1 MPMIPTNENKR
12 APIEIGD
19 RPLRRDPP
27 PADNPEHRG
36 NFMSKNTIA
45 YLINQYPKV
54 SHTFIR
60 REIAALEREG
70 FEIMRIALRG
80 WNDGAV
86 VDPEDLRERART
98 RYVLKG
104 GVLRLLSATLSVAV
118 RNPRRFA
125 AALWVALCFTRRSY
139 RPAVLHIVTLA
150 EACQLLTWLSDGRV
164 SHVHAHFGG
173 NSAEVVLYAHLLSG
187 LSYSFTVHGPDE
199 FDGPSFIR
207 LPEKVRNARFVVAIS
222 SFTRGQLFRWVDKAH
237 WSKIKVVHCGLDKS
251 FLDAA
256 RPLAAS
262 CTRLI
267 CVGRLCAQKGQLL
280 LLSAASLLVRE
291 GVRFDL
297 VLAGD
302 GEMRAELEKSIGAQG
317 LSAFVRITGWLSNN
331 QVRDEILAARAL
343 VLPSFAEGLPVA
355 IMEAMALQRPVLAP
369 YVGGIPEL
377 VTHGKEGWLFPAGS
391 VNELAAAM
399 RECIEAPVSEI
410 AHRGA
415 QARERV
421 LTRHDIDK
429 EAKLLA
435 ELFRES
441 TRES

>member
-1 MPMIPTNENKR
+1 
-12 APIEIGD
+12 
-19 RPLRRDPP
+19 
-27 PADNPEHRG
+27 
-36 NFMSKNTIA
+36 
-45 YLINQYPKV
+45 
-54 SHTFIR
+54 
-60 REIAALEREG
+60 
-70 FEIMRIALRG
+70 
-80 WNDGAV
+80 
-86 VDPEDLRERART
+86 
-98 RYVLKG
+98 
-104 GVLRLLSATLSVAV
+104 
-118 RNPRRFA
+118 
-125 AALWVALCFTRRSY
+125 
-139 RPAVLHIVTLA
+139 
-150 EACQLLTWLSDGRV
+150 
-164 SHVHAHFGG
+164 
-173 NSAEVVLYAHLLSG
+173 
-187 LSYSFTVHGPDE
+187 
-199 FDGPSFIR
+199 
-207 LPEKVRNARFVVAIS
+207 
-222 SFTRGQLFRWVDKAH
+222 
-237 WSKIKVVHCGLDKS
+237 
-251 FLDAA
+251 
-256 RPLAAS
+256 
-262 CTRLI
+262 
-267 CVGRLCAQKGQLL
+267 
-280 LLSAASLLVRE
+280 LLVRE

-317 LSAFVRITGWLSNN
+317 LSAVVRITGWLSNN